1 MNTWDENHR
10 RTTLSVCSVV
20 DHLADSVDLLA
31 AWPAAAPN
39 QCQRRIIASTDL
51 TTGIFSRTQSR
62 VQARCSTKTRRWL
75 LSASYRSSAVSGMQL
90 DPEPDK
96 LLGWHSVG
104 WSWSCPS
111 RPEMAGTRDAR
122 PSGRRSGDT
131 NTALQL
137 KIDHWKSHA
146 RSGTRKPTGGR
157 ASTLFLPFASS
168 VPLRMR
174 L

>member
-1 MNTWDENHR
+1 MIALSRRANSGRQRSCYGPGLEDIMNTWDENHR

-39 QCQRRIIASTDL
+39 QCQRTIIASTDL

-75 LSASYRSSAVSGMQL
+75 LSASYRSSAASGMQL

-111 RPEMAGTRDAR
+111 RPEMAGTGPRHSRCAAQW
-122 PSGRRSGDT
+122 S
-131 NTALQL
+131 
-137 KIDHWKSHA
+137 
-146 RSGTRKPTGGR
+146 
-157 ASTLFLPFASS
+157 
-168 VPLRMR
+168 
-174 L
+174 